1 MNDIDNEFDPDK
13 ASTFNARA
21 KERGLFSEDPIGGDC
36 GGAQPDP
43 ATVGVA
49 ATGVYGTATIAPTE
63 VNGMDLRATAVIP
76 RSTLNFDEPS
86 EAVGRAVNED
96 DKPNAQQV
104 YRRCMAQIGNRGANI
119 PPRWE
124 EYIRRA
130 VFDAYTLGGLAAKL
144 EAETKHTALAQRSLE
159 ARLAVVMP
167 TCIAVAMDACCSRS
181 LFVANEDIEQVWDKY
196 TLSSDV
202 QDGGI
207 QYTLVEKTK

>member
-1 MNDIDNEFDPDK
+1 MNDIDMSSPDIQG
-13 ASTFNARA
+13 A
-21 KERGLFSEDPIGGDC
+21 LQIGE
-36 GGAQPDP
+36 QMRQQ
-43 ATVGVA
+43 A
-49 ATGVYGTATIAPTE
+49 AAPT
-63 VNGMDLRATAVIP
+63 IP
-76 RSTLNFDEPS
+76 VSTISFDEPS

-96 DKPNAQQV
+96 AKPNAATLFE
-104 YRRCMAQIGNRGANI
+104 RCKLELSTNFMGGTMLS
-119 PPRWE
+119 PRFE
-124 EYIRRA
+124 ESIRRA
-130 VFDAYTLGGLAAKL
+130 IFDAYALGGQAAKL

-207 QYTLVEKTK
+207 QYSLVEKTK